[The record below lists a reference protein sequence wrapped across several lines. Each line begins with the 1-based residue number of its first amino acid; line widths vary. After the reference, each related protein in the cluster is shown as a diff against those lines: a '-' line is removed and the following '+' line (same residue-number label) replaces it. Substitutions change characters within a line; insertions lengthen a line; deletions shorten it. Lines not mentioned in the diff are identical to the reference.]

1 MDILHLLRSILTDPK
16 SIGFNATDL
25 IELVWV
31 VLLVLLTCAWR
42 PWIVPATRALARRTV
57 WCMLVLAAL
66 PVVLRLAL
74 LPNHPAPSPSLYDE
88 FAHLLT
94 ADTLLHGRLANPMH
108 PMHRFFET
116 FFVLQ
121 EPSYSSI
128 YPLGQG
134 AFLALGR
141 ALFGH
146 PWAGVVLSTS
156 AFCGL
161 CYWMLLGWTTPEWA
175 LLGGLLAVAE
185 FGPLNYW
192 MNSYWGGAVPALA
205 GCLVFGALP
214 RLMADPSRH
223 SQPAATDYRAL
234 PAALLGA
241 GLAIHWLTRPYET
254 IFLWLGA
261 VLYVLPMFGSIRQ
274 WRGWPWQRMWRAKAI
289 VWLMILPA
297 IGVTMLHD
305 KRVTGHWL
313 ELPETLS
320 MEQYGVPAALTFQTP
335 AEPHRALTPELQL
348 DYKMQRGFGPPNG
361 ETVRTYL
368 ERLEYRIRFYRFF
381 YLTPLYLALPLFF
394 TMLRE
399 RRFLWLALTLAAFA
413 LGINF
418 FPAYQHHYLGAVTCL
433 FVLAS
438 VTALRRLSE
447 ITVRG
452 TPAGRDAAR
461 LLVMACAAQFIFW
474 YSVHVFDESDFSLQL
489 RPYETWDTINHRN
502 PERRLAVKRQLAQ
515 APGRQLVF
523 VRYDYPRHIFQDEWV
538 YNEADIDASP
548 IVWARDLGAE
558 EDEKL
563 RRYYPDRTAW
573 LLEPDLRPPLLEKY
587 QPPPPPAPPEPVHAP
602 AKLQLLPVPEAK

>member
-1 MDILHLLRSILTDPK
+1 MDVLPQLKT
-16 SIGFNATDL
+16 IGFNAADL

-31 VLLVLLTCAWR
+31 VLLVLLACVWR
-42 PWIVPATRALARRTV
+42 PWIVPAMRALARRTA
-57 WCMLVLAAL
+57 WCMLFLAGL

-74 LPNHPAPSPSLYDE
+74 LPNHPAPSAALYDE
-88 FAHLLT
+88 FAHLLV

-121 EPSYSSI
+121 EPTYSSI

-134 AFLALGR
+134 AFLAMGR
-141 ALFGH
+141 ALFGN
-146 PWAGVVLSTS
+146 PWAGVMLSTA
-156 AFCGL
+156 AFCAL

-214 RLMADPSRH
+214 RLIADPSR
-223 SQPAATDYRAL
+223 PAPTDYRAG
-234 PAALLGA
+234 PAVLLGA
-241 GLAIHWLTRPYET
+241 GLAIHWMTRPYET
-254 IFLWLGA
+254 IFLALGA
-261 VLYVLPMFGSIRQ
+261 VLYFLPMLGAIRQ
-274 WRGWPWQRMWRAKAI
+274 WRDWPFRRIVSMKAI
-289 VWLMILPA
+289 IFLMLLPA
-297 IGVTMLHD
+297 IAITLLHD
-305 KRVTGHWL
+305 KRVTERWL

-320 MEQYGVPAALTFQTP
+320 MEQYGVPAALTLQAP
-335 AEPHRALTPELQL
+335 VEPHRTLTPEQQL
-348 DYKMQRGFGPPNG
+348 DYKMQRGFGPPGG

-394 TMLRE
+394 TMLRD
-399 RRFLWLALTLAAFA
+399 RRILWVAMTLAAFA

-447 ITVRG
+447 ITIRG
-452 TPAGRDAAR
+452 TPAGRDGAL
-461 LLVMACAAQFIFW
+461 LLVLACAAQFVFW
-474 YSVHVFDESDFSLQL
+474 YSVHVFDNEEFAMEL
-489 RPYETWDTINHRN
+489 RPYETWDAINHRN
-502 PERRLAVKRQLAQ
+502 PERRLAIKQQLAH
-515 APGRQLVF
+515 AAGRQLVF

-538 YNEADIDASP
+538 YNDADIDASP
-548 IVWARDLGAE
+548 VVWARDLGAE

-563 RRYYPDRTAW
+563 RQYYPGRTAW
-573 LLEPDLRPPLLEKY
+573 LLEPDFRPPRLGKY
-587 QPPPPPAPPEPVHAP
+587 QPPALPERTEPPRVP
-602 AKLQLLPVPEAK
+602 AKLQLLPVPQAK

>member
-1 MDILHLLRSILTDPK
+1 MDILQQLRSNLTQPK
-16 SIGFNATDL
+16 PIGFGSTEL
-25 IELVWV
+25 IELAWV
-31 VLLVLLTCAWR
+31 VLLALLAFAWR
-42 PWIVPATRALARRTV
+42 PWIVPLMRALARRTM
-57 WCMLVLAAL
+57 WCMLFLAAL
-66 PVVLRLAL
+66 PVALRALL

-88 FAHLLT
+88 FAHLLV
-94 ADTLLHGRLANPMH
+94 ADTLLHRRLANPMH

-121 EPSYSSI
+121 EPTYSSI

-141 ALFGH
+141 VLFGH
-146 PWAGVVLSTS
+146 PWAGVVLSAS
-156 AFCGL
+156 LFCAL

-214 RLMADPSRH
+214 RLMPDP
-223 SQPAATDYRAL
+223 SQPAANDYRAG
-234 PAALLGA
+234 PAVLLGA

-254 IFLWLGA
+254 IFLWFGA
-261 VLYVLPMFGSIRQ
+261 VLYFLPILAAIQR
-274 WRGWPWQRMWRAKAI
+274 WREWPWKAMFRVKAI
-289 VWLMILPA
+289 VIAAILPA
-297 IGVTMLHD
+297 IALTLLHD
-305 KRVTGHWL
+305 KRVTGRWL

-320 MEQYGVPAALTFQTP
+320 MEQYGVPAALTLQTP
-335 AEPHRALTPELQL
+335 AEPHRALTPEQQL
-348 DYKMQRGFGPPNG
+348 DYKMQRGFGPPGG
-361 ETVRTYL
+361 ETVLTYL

-394 TMLRE
+394 TLLRQW
-399 RRFLWLALTLAAFA
+399 RFLWVALTLGAFA

-438 VTALRRLSE
+438 VTALQRLSE
-447 ITVRG
+447 ITIRG
-452 TPAGRDAAR
+452 TPAGRDGAR
-461 LLVMACAAQFIFW
+461 LLILACAAQFVFW
-474 YSVHVFDESDFSLQL
+474 YSVHVFDNEEFAMEL
-489 RPYETWDTINHRN
+489 RPYETWDAINHRN
-502 PERRLAVKRQLAQ
+502 PERRLAVKQQLAQ

-538 YNEADIDASP
+538 YNDANIDGSQV
-548 IVWARDLGAE
+548 VWARDLGAE

-563 RRYYPDRTAW
+563 RQFYPGRTAW
-573 LLEPDLRPPLLEKY
+573 LLEPDFRPPRLGQYE
-587 QPPPPPAPPEPVHAP
+587 PPHPPEPKRPVHAP
-602 AKLQLLPVPEAK
+602 TKMQLLPVPEAK